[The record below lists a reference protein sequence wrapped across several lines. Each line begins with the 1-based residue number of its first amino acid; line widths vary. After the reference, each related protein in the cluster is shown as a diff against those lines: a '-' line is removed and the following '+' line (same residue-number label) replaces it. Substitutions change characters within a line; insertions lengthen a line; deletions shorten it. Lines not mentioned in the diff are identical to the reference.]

1 MIYPVPTIIVLHK
14 FGIPGSCFFP
24 PIVMIF
30 SLKNNLKNEEE
41 KMMIELFD
49 CQLVNRILNVELFV
63 VHVEL

>member
-1 MIYPVPTIIVLHK
+1 MLYPVPTIIVLH
-14 FGIPGSCFFP
+14 GIPGSCFFP

>member
-1 MIYPVPTIIVLHK
+1 MLYPVPTIIVLHK
-14 FGIPGSCFFP
+14 YDIPGSCFFP